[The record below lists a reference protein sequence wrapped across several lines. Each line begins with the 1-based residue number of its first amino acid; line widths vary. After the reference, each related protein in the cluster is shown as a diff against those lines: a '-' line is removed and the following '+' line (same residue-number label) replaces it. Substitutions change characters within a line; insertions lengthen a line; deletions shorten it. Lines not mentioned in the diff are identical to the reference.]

1 MESPVRYQPKT
12 IEVYGIARLQPVV
25 DLVVDGVDSRH
36 SKRAYRRAIRDFLTW
51 YVLHNMT
58 SLDKATVNAHKQWL
72 IAEGIGSVNQR
83 LSAIR
88 SLAREAADH
97 GLIDQPTA
105 AAIQKVK
112 GIGYHGQRR
121 GNWLTHD
128 QAQSLLDA
136 PDASTLAGKR
146 DRALL
151 ATMLGSGLR
160 REEVASLLVGHLQQ
174 REGRWALVD
183 IVGKRNKVRSVP
195 IAAWVYVALSEWLTA
210 ACITD
215 GRIFRS
221 IDRHGR
227 MGEGMTPQAI
237 LYLVRKYAGPLV
249 APHDLRRT
257 FAKLSN
263 KAKAPLEQISLVLG
277 HENLET
283 TIRYLG
289 LDLDWHDSPSDYI
302 KLDVG
307 DKGRG

>member
-1 MESPVRYQPKT
+1 MEFPALYKPKVVNGYAGTRAQP
-12 IEVYGIARLQPVV
+12 IV
-25 DLVVDGVDSRH
+25 DLVIDGVDSKH
-36 SKRAYRRAIRDFLTW
+36 TKRAYRRAIRDFLAW
-51 YVLHNMT
+51 YALSGLT
-58 SLDKATVNAHKQWL
+58 GLDKSTVNGHKQWL
-72 IAEGIGSVNQR
+72 IAQGMGGVNQR
-83 LSAIR
+83 LTAIR
-88 SLAREAADH
+88 ALVREAADH
-97 GLIDQPTA
+97 GLIDGPTA

-112 GIGYHGQRR
+112 GIGHHGQRR

-128 QAQSLLDA
+128 QAQALLDA
-136 PDASTLAGKR
+136 PDVSTLRGKR

-151 ATMLGSGLR
+151 ATLLGAGLR
-160 REEVASLLVGHLQQ
+160 REEVTALHVGHLQQ

-210 ACITD
+210 ADITD

-221 IDRHGR
+221 VDRHGK
-227 MGEGMTPQAI
+227 MGESITPQAI
-237 LYLVRKYAGPLV
+237 LYLVRKYAGALV

-257 FAKLSN
+257 FAKLSH

-302 KLDVG
+302 KLEVSH
-307 DKGRG
+307 KGRG